1 MRLPSLRA
9 LRACLLPCL
18 LLSVLF
24 VPAKSTLC
32 ASSPAEAPAKASVN
46 APANAAA
53 DAPADAPEI
62 AVPAAEEDGIPHE
75 KLLPLLEKQPE
86 GRVVMVLDGDTLRL
100 ADRRT
105 IRLAC
110 IDAPD
115 RSFSSPMYHANQ
127 GLREDNFQPARGS
140 VRTEQRSFR
149 GMEYKY
155 AYEAYK
161 ELKKKALKQ
170 SVLLAA
176 PKREKDPQGRLIADV
191 ILRDGTSLN
200 SYLVANGLA
209 YVVINPS
216 YPKEYTDALV
226 ALQNKAIAEKCGF
239 WDMLFSLEAA
249 RQPYTGNKATSL
261 FYSGNDIRSQ
271 QIKPRLRVYFGTL
284 MDAFMAGF
292 APASASDFWPP
303 AK

>member
-32 ASSPAEAPAKASVN
+32 ASSSEDVPETAS
-46 APANAAA
+46 
-53 DAPADAPEI
+53 
-62 AVPAAEEDGIPHE
+62 PAAGEEDSVLHNTT
-75 KLLPLLEKQPE
+75 LPLLDRQPE

-140 VRTEQRSFR
+140 VHIEKKAFR

-155 AYEAYK
+155 AYDAYK

-170 SVLLAA
+170 PVRLAA

-191 ILRDGTSLN
+191 ILRDGTSLS

-216 YPKEYTDALV
+216 YPREYTDALV
-226 ALQNKAIAEKCGF
+226 ALQNKAIAEKRGF

-249 RQPYTGNKATSL
+249 RQPYTGNKATFL
-261 FYSGNDIRSQ
+261 FYSGSDIRSQ

-292 APASASDFWPP
+292 APASARDFWPP

>member
-32 ASSPAEAPAKASVN
+32 ASSPAEAPANAQKTAAS
-46 APANAAA
+46 
-53 DAPADAPEI
+53 E
-62 AVPAAEEDGIPHE
+62 AEEAGIPHDTP
-75 KLLPLLEKQPE
+75 LPLLDRQPE
-86 GRVVMVLDGDTLRL
+86 GKVVMVLDGDTLRL

-127 GLREDNFQPARGS
+127 GLREDNFQPARGAA
-140 VRTEQRSFR
+140 RIEQRSFM

-170 SVLLAA
+170 RVRLTA

-191 ILRDGTSLN
+191 ILKDGTSLS

-209 YVVINPS
+209 YVVITPS
-216 YPKEYTDALV
+216 YPKEYTDDLV
-226 ALQNKAIAEKCGF
+226 ALQSKAIAEKRGF
-239 WDMLFSLEAA
+239 WDMLFSQAAA
-249 RQPYTGNKATSL
+249 RQPYTGNKATYL
-261 FYSGNDIRSQ
+261 FYSGSDIRSQ

-292 APASASDFWPP
+292 APASAGDFWPP

>member
-1 MRLPSLRA
+1 MRIPSLRA

-32 ASSPAEAPAKASVN
+32 ASSSLDVPDDVQDNVQKDVQK
-46 APANAAA
+46 AA
-53 DAPADAPEI
+53 D
-62 AVPAAEEDGIPHE
+62 PAAEDSILHATS
-75 KLLPLLEKQPE
+75 LPLLEKQPD

-115 RSFSSPMYHANQ
+115 RSFSSPMYYANQ
-127 GLREDNFQPARGS
+127 ELREDNFQPARKS
-140 VRTEQRSFR
+140 VHTGQRSFR

-155 AYEAYK
+155 AYEAYR
-161 ELKKKALKQ
+161 ELKNKALKQ
-170 SVLLAA
+170 SVRLAA
-176 PKREKDPQGRLIADV
+176 PKREKDPHGRLIADV
-191 ILRDGTSLN
+191 LLKDGTSLS

-226 ALQNKAIAEKCGF
+226 ALQNRAIAQKLGF
-239 WDMLFSLEAA
+239 WDMLFKLDAA
-249 RQPYTGNKATSL
+249 RQPYIGNKATSL

-292 APASASDFWPP
+292 APASARDFWPP
-303 AK
+303 AKQGSR